1 MTTSMVNLSGNS
13 NSNFVNSLRKTP
25 DFGMSTE
32 HPFFLYFF
40 TQFVLYVLL
49 TIGFVFRT
57 PKSFLT
63 FFPLVF
69 CVSRHLS
76 G

>member
-40 TQFVLYVLL
+40 YPICFVCTANYWIRLQNTQILSYVFSPSIL
-49 TIGFVFRT
+49 
-57 PKSFLT
+57 
-63 FFPLVF
+63 
-69 CVSRHLS
+69 C
-76 G
+76 